1 MLHRFSLP
9 FVLRPLVAVVALAL
23 VGPLALP
30 PAARADG
37 GGDAPAG
44 LATGGAGVARLSVI
58 DGSVGIQRGGATTP
72 AAAVVNAPVLA
83 DDYVTTG
90 PQSRAEIQFDATTAV
105 RLGENVQM
113 RLTHIDQTD
122 RQVQLAAGTIDL
134 RLLRGTDGT
143 STIDTPSISIVP
155 RSGGS
160 YRVAVGDDGTTFV
173 SVRSGRADIET
184 PQGAQS
190 LAPGSTLIAQGTA
203 SDPHI
208 SSRDEIAS
216 DSFDSFNDDLDR
228 AQLAALGTSPE
239 ADTNISGMS
248 DLGAYGNWVDD
259 GSYGN
264 VWIPAGVAPDWA
276 PYRAGSWVTAGP
288 YGYAWVAAEPWG
300 WAPYHYGRWYY
311 STAYGHWAWYP
322 PARGRVA
329 PAWSPALV
337 GFVGVSLGAVGVGV
351 GFGHAAGWVPLAPY
365 EAVRPWWGPHAVAF
379 GASVAYGDGAGYR
392 NARYNGITN
401 AGSASFRAG
410 RFSTAAPSFA
420 SAPAYARSY
429 AQPSYAQPSY
439 ARSSYAQPSYA
450 QPYARAAYQTQ
461 GYQSAGY
468 QRGTYQ
474 STYAGY
480 ARSTYAAARPWYAA
494 RGSYA
499 SQAAPARYAQR
510 GEAQQARSSSR
521 EGYDRR

>member
-1 MLHRFSLP
+1 MLRRFFLP
-9 FVLRPLVAVVALAL
+9 FVLRPLVAIVTFAL

-30 PAARADG
+30 LAARADD
-37 GGDAPAG
+37 DAPAAF
-44 LATGGAGVARLSVI
+44 ATTDAGVARLSVI
-58 DGSVGIQRGGATTP
+58 DGTVGLERGGATNA

-90 PQSRAEIQFDATTAV
+90 PQSRAEIQFDGTTAV

-113 RLTHIDQTD
+113 RFTRIEPAD

-155 RSGGS
+155 RTEGS

-203 SDPHI
+203 SNPQI
-208 SSRDEIAS
+208 ASRDAIAF
-216 DSFDSFNDDLDR
+216 DSFDSFNDGLDR
-228 AQLAALGTSPE
+228 AQLAALGNSPYV
-239 ADTNISGMS
+239 DTDIGGVS

-259 GSYGN
+259 GTYGH
-264 VWIPAGVAPDWA
+264 VWIPAGVGPDWA
-276 PYRAGSWVTAGP
+276 PYRTGSWVPAGP

-322 PARGRVA
+322 PAPARIA

-337 GFVGVSLGAVGVGV
+337 GFVGLSAGAVSVGI
-351 GFGHAAGWVPLAPY
+351 GFGRGVGWVPLAPY
-365 EAVRPWWGPHAVAF
+365 EAFRPWWGAHAAPF
-379 GASVAYGDGAGYR
+379 GASVAYGNGAYGAGYR
-392 NARYNGITN
+392 NARYNGVS
-401 AGSASFRAG
+401 SASGATFRAG
-410 RFSTAAPSFA
+410 RLGTAPAVTPPSFAQARPPSFA
-420 SAPAYARSY
+420 SVPTYARDEARAYAR
-429 AQPSYAQPSY
+429 
-439 ARSSYAQPSYA
+439 PSYA
-450 QPYARAAYQTQ
+450 QPYARAAYQMPA
-461 GYQSAGY
+461 YQTPAY
-468 QRGTYQ
+468 QRG
-474 STYAGY
+474 
-480 ARSTYAAARPWYAA
+480 TYAAARPWYAA
-494 RGSYA
+494 RGYGP
-499 SQAAPARYAQR
+499 QAAPARYAQR
-510 GEAQQARSSSR
+510 GEAQGRSSAR